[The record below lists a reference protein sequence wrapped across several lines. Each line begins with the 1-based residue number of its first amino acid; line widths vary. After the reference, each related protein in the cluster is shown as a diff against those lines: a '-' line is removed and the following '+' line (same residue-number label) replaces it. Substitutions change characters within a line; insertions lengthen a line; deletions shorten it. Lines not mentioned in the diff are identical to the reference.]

1 MLLGRKT
8 VLAEILAAVGPPPQ
22 QVAFCGP
29 PALGQVLA
37 QAGHAV
43 LACGQRVARLRS
55 ARAKALKAN
64 AATFQVLQVDQQ
76 RLPLRAGALDAVV
89 YAGALPA
96 APEPMIAEWERAL
109 RDGGRVIV
117 AGSVHAGWGARLRA
131 RLGGAK
137 LKPLRAQDY
146 TRLLLCGGFA
156 DISQVWPRGALVIT
170 AARAR
175 KVAG

>member
-1 MLLGRKT
+1 MILGRKA
-8 VLAEILAAVGPPPQ
+8 VLAEILSAIGTAPQ
-22 QVAFCGP
+22 RVAFCGP

-43 LACGQRVARLRS
+43 LACGQRVVRLQAARR
-55 ARAKALKAN
+55 RALKAS
-64 AATFQVLQVDQQ
+64 AASFGVLRAEQQ
-76 RLPLRAGALDAVV
+76 RLPVRDGTLDAVI

-96 APEPMIAEWERAL
+96 APEALVVEWERAL
-109 RDGGRVIV
+109 RDGGRVVV

-137 LKPLRAQDY
+137 LRPLHAQDY

>member
-1 MLLGRKT
+1 MLLGRKA
-8 VLAEILAAVGPPPQ
+8 VLAEILAAVGPAPQ
-22 QVAFCGP
+22 RVAFCGP

-43 LACGQRVARLRS
+43 LACGRRVSRLRS
-55 ARAKALKAN
+55 TRAKALKAK
-64 AATFQVLQVDQQ
+64 ATTTFQVLQIDHERFPVRD
-76 RLPLRAGALDAVV
+76 GALDAVI
-89 YAGALPA
+89 YAGALPVA
-96 APEPMIAEWERAL
+96 SEPVVAEWERVL

-156 DISQVWPRGALVIT
+156 DISQVWPRGALVLT

-175 KVAG
+175 KV

>member
-1 MLLGRKT
+1 MILGRKA
-8 VLAEILAAVGPPPQ
+8 VLAEILSAVGPAPQ

-37 QAGHAV
+37 QAGHVV
-43 LACGQRVARLRS
+43 LACGQRVARLQA
-55 ARAKALKAN
+55 ARRRALKAS
-64 AATFQVLQVDQQ
+64 AAAFQVLRADQQ
-76 RLPLRAGALDAVV
+76 RLPLRDGALDAVI

-96 APEPMIAEWERAL
+96 APKPIIAEWERAL
-109 RDGGRVIV
+109 RDGGRVVV
-117 AGSVHAGWGARLRA
+117 AGSMHAGWGARLRA
-131 RLGGAK
+131 RLGGAR
-137 LKPLRAQDY
+137 LRPLRAQDY

-175 KVAG
+175 KV

>member
-1 MLLGRKT
+1 MILGRKA
-8 VLAEILAAVGPPPQ
+8 VLAEILAAVGPGQ
-22 QVAFCGP
+22 QRVAYSGP

-43 LACGQRVARLRS
+43 LACGQRISRLQS
-55 ARAKALKAN
+55 ARRRARKAN
-64 AATFQVLQVDQQ
+64 AATFQI
-76 RLPLRAGALDAVV
+76 LRADQHGLPVRDGTLDAVI

-96 APEPMIAEWERAL
+96 APQRAIAEWERAL
-109 RDGGRVIV
+109 RDGGRVVV

-131 RLGGAK
+131 RLGGAR
-137 LKPLRAQDY
+137 LRPLRAQDY

-175 KVAG
+175 KV

>member
-1 MLLGRKT
+1 MLLGRKA
-8 VLAEILAAVGPPPQ
+8 VLAEILAAVGPARQ

-37 QAGHAV
+37 QAGHMVFAW
-43 LACGQRVARLRS
+43 GQRVTRLRS

-64 AATFQVLQVDQQ
+64 AATFEVLQIDHE
-76 RLPLRAGALDAVV
+76 RLPVRDGSLDAII
-89 YAGALPA
+89 YAGALPVA
-96 APEPMIAEWERAL
+96 SAPVIAEWERAL
-109 RDGGRVIV
+109 RDGGRLLV

-131 RLGGAK
+131 RLGGSK

-156 DISQVWPRGALVIT
+156 DISQVWPRGSLVLT
-170 AARAR
+170 AACAR